1 MRFCEKPLHSVLC
14 SGFFFS
20 ELQPLL
26 QKTAQR
32 CKGIRGKA
40 GHQQSL
46 PVQLCW
52 SICVRCTKGLLH
64 IAVQQPFSLPFHAQH
79 IHVAKALHGVDILD
93 DGAACGDYRNFTGIF
108 AKNH

>member
-1 MRFCEKPLHSVLC
+1 LC

-26 QKTAQR
+26 QKAAQR

-40 GHQQSL
+40 GHQQGL

-64 IAVQQPFSLPFHAQH
+64 IALSSPSVYLSMHSTSMLPKPCMALISLMM
-79 IHVAKALHGVDILD
+79 ALPAE
-93 DGAACGDYRNFTGIF
+93 AAAISPEFC
-108 AKNH
+108 